1 MSSTRHA
8 SRPRRFLIDCRW
20 QPNLA
25 VAMPARDGACL
36 SIGSIAWSQA
46 LPCNN
51 GDNNVGRFMRN
62 VLDAFL
68 RPGPLPGS
76 EFVGEEKLWR

>member
-1 MSSTRHA
+1 MGDGSARLIA
-8 SRPRRFLIDCRW
+8 LENVRMAEGSRFGR
-20 QPNLA
+20 
-25 VAMPARDGACL
+25 
-36 SIGSIAWSQA
+36 
-46 LPCNN
+46 NN

>member
-1 MSSTRHA
+1 
-8 SRPRRFLIDCRW
+8 
-20 QPNLA
+20 
-25 VAMPARDGACL
+25 MPARDGACL